1 MRSLFI
7 DDRDNAF
14 DYDADDGDDFDDDGD
29 GDGDDDHLI
38 SLSFISQISPN
49 DRNICFSEKDQ
60 NIFPQVNLRLII
72 MWSVPFNFNLRDSY
86 YAIGLTHN
94 KVSFRVSA
102 ATEGKNEIPY
112 FPGEVPKLC
121 LLVPPDVLWDKPRI
135 QEKSNW

>member
-1 MRSLFI
+1 
-7 DDRDNAF
+7 
-14 DYDADDGDDFDDDGD
+14 
-29 GDGDDDHLI
+29 
-38 SLSFISQISPN
+38 
-49 DRNICFSEKDQ
+49 
-60 NIFPQVNLRLII
+60 

-94 KVSFRVSA
+94 KVSFKVLA
-102 ATEGKNEIPY
+102 ASEGKNEIPY